1 MYIKEFPHVD
11 IQVKTSYYVVL
22 KTMHILQTAAS
33 TTIYILIY
41 DIYSNYNY

>member
-11 IQVKTSYYVVL
+11 IQVKNIILFVL

-33 TTIYILIY
+33 TTVYILIY
-41 DIYSNYNY
+41 DI